1 MAKELKKLINSV
13 LVTDMGLHMS
23 SSIWFGRDAMMGMR
37 DV

>member
-23 SSIWFGRDAMMGMR
+23 SSIWFGEDAMMCMH
-37 DV
+37 VV